1 MKSNALTYFKI
12 ARIIGVLLAIVAI
25 VLSIKSTKNENNLPQ
40 GFFTPIV
47 ALEFIQTP
55 QEVKHFFEVK
65 DVQQYESDLL
75 FSNNVDYIFMTVYS
89 CFLLFIALGIY
100 KITSSK
106 ILFVAMFLCI
116 IMLLGDA
123 IENRQIAKIIF
134 YYKSDAPIDIFL
146 SKLSVFTWLKW
157 ASIATTFLIFAPFF
171 LKGNWYQKAIGI
183 LGISSFLLCIAA
195 FLKHRILNE
204 IFALNIILV
213 FLLLVIFV
221 FTYKPKTI
229 A

>member
-65 DVQQYESDLL
+65 DVQQYESNLL
-75 FSNNVDYIFMTVYS
+75 FGNNVDYIFMTVYS
-89 CFLLFIALGIY
+89 CLLFVIALGIY

-106 ILFVAMFLCI
+106 LMYVVMFLCVV
-116 IMLLGDA
+116 MLLCDA
-123 IENRQIAKIIF
+123 LENHQIAQIIF
-134 YYKSDAPIDIFL
+134 YYKTNASIEIFM
-146 SKLSVFTWLKW
+146 SKLKVFTWLKW
-157 ASIATTFLIFAPFF
+157 SAIATSFLLFTPFF

-195 FLKHRILNE
+195 FLKHGILNE